1 MARQI
6 VLQHGGIMWADP
18 LPAGGTR
25 VSFVIPAHAG
35 QTLTAPPRLAEADAE
50 RSPEAAAPGSAP
62 AADDSTVEGGTV
74 VPFHQRTPRASSS

>member
-25 VSFVIPAHAG
+25 VSFVIPAHVG
-35 QTLTAPPRLAEADAE
+35 QTLTAPPLLSEVESVTEPERVATEQTAEAE
-50 RSPEAAAPGSAP
+50 P
-62 AADDSTVEGGTV
+62 GGTV
-74 VPFHQRTPRASSS
+74 LPFTQRTGTGTSS